1 MRVLLIYFIT
11 IFLSNTVGAL
21 SGMGGGVIIKPVLD
35 FLGFHSLN
43 SIAFYSSVAVFVM
56 SISSTYKQYQN
67 GVQIEWK
74 KAASISFG
82 SLVGGMLGDSLLNQ
96 AIALAPNEEK
106 VQLIQY
112 IIMLVT
118 LVLVLL
124 YNQFSNWHLHL
135 NGLSIF
141 LIVGLGLGIL
151 STFLGI
157 GGGPINV
164 ACLILF
170 FGMDIKS
177 ATVYSIITIF
187 FSQLA
192 KLGNIGLTTGFA
204 VFDLTMLWAIIPAA
218 LFGGYVGG
226 LFSKKLSQQRV
237 AQIYSLVVFL
247 VILLNMYNLWTVI

>member
-1 MRVLLIYFIT
+1 M
-11 IFLSNTVGAL
+11 
-21 SGMGGGVIIKPVLD
+21 
-35 FLGFHSLN
+35 
-43 SIAFYSSVAVFVM
+43 
-56 SISSTYKQYQN
+56 
-67 GVQIEWK
+67 E

-82 SLVGGMLGDSLLNQ
+82 SLVGGMLGDLLLNQ

-112 IIMLVT
+112 IIMLLT

-151 STFLGI
+151 STFLAS
-157 GGGPINV
+157 V
-164 ACLILF
+164 AVPLMYLPYSL

-187 FSQLA
+187 SPNSPNLA
-192 KLGNIGLTTGFA
+192 ISA
-204 VFDLTMLWAIIPAA
+204 
-218 LFGGYVGG
+218 
-226 LFSKKLSQQRV
+226 
-237 AQIYSLVVFL
+237 
-247 VILLNMYNLWTVI
+247 

>member
-1 MRVLLIYFIT
+1 
-11 IFLSNTVGAL
+11 
-21 SGMGGGVIIKPVLD
+21 
-35 FLGFHSLN
+35 
-43 SIAFYSSVAVFVM
+43 M

-82 SLVGGMLGDSLLNQ
+82 SLVGGMLGDLLLNQ

-112 IIMLVT
+112 IIMLLT

-170 FGMDIKS
+170 LEWIS
-177 ATVYSIITIF
+177 NQQLSIPSLLF
-187 FSQLA
+187 FLPTRQTWQYRLDHRVC
-192 KLGNIGLTTGFA
+192 G
-204 VFDLTMLWAIIPAA
+204 FDLTMLWAIIPAA

-226 LFSKKLSQQRV
+226 LFSKNYPNNGSPKFIV
-237 AQIYSLVVFL
+237 
-247 VILLNMYNLWTVI
+247 

>member
-1 MRVLLIYFIT
+1 M
-11 IFLSNTVGAL
+11 
-21 SGMGGGVIIKPVLD
+21 
-35 FLGFHSLN
+35 
-43 SIAFYSSVAVFVM
+43 
-56 SISSTYKQYQN
+56 
-67 GVQIEWK
+67 E

-82 SLVGGMLGDSLLNQ
+82 SLVGGMLGDLLLNQ

-112 IIMLVT
+112 IIMLLT

-170 FGMDIKS
+170 LEWIS
-177 ATVYSIITIF
+177 NQQLSIPSLLF
-187 FSQLA
+187 FLPTRQTWQYRLDHRVC
-192 KLGNIGLTTGFA
+192 G
-204 VFDLTMLWAIIPAA
+204 FDLTMLWAIIPAA

-226 LFSKKLSQQRV
+226 LFSKNYPNNGSPKFIV
-237 AQIYSLVVFL
+237 
-247 VILLNMYNLWTVI
+247 

>member
-43 SIAFYSSVAVFVM
+43 SIAFYSSVAVLSCPFLRLIN
-56 SISSTYKQYQN
+56 SIKMVSKLN
-67 GVQIEWK
+67 G

-82 SLVGGMLGDSLLNQ
+82 SLVGGMLGDLLLNQ

-112 IIMLVT
+112 IIMLLT

-151 STFLGI
+151 STF
-157 GGGPINV
+157 
-164 ACLILF
+164 
-170 FGMDIKS
+170 
-177 ATVYSIITIF
+177 
-187 FSQLA
+187 
-192 KLGNIGLTTGFA
+192 
-204 VFDLTMLWAIIPAA
+204 
-218 LFGGYVGG
+218 
-226 LFSKKLSQQRV
+226 
-237 AQIYSLVVFL
+237 
-247 VILLNMYNLWTVI
+247 

>member
-1 MRVLLIYFIT
+1 MEKSRL
-11 IFLSNTVGAL
+11 
-21 SGMGGGVIIKPVLD
+21 
-35 FLGFHSLN
+35 
-43 SIAFYSSVAVFVM
+43 
-56 SISSTYKQYQN
+56 
-67 GVQIEWK
+67 
-74 KAASISFG
+74 SISFG
-82 SLVGGMLGDSLLNQ
+82 SLVGGMLGDLLLNQ

-112 IIMLVT
+112 IIMLLT

-170 FGMDIKS
+170 WNGYQISNCLFHH
-177 ATVYSIITIF
+177 YY
-187 FSQLA
+187 FSP
-192 KLGNIGLTTGFA
+192 N
-204 VFDLTMLWAIIPAA
+204 
-218 LFGGYVGG
+218 
-226 LFSKKLSQQRV
+226 S
-237 AQIYSLVVFL
+237 
-247 VILLNMYNLWTVI
+247 

>member
-82 SLVGGMLGDSLLNQ
+82 SLVGGMLGDLLLNQ

-112 IIMLVT
+112 IIML
-118 LVLVLL
+118 LGFGSSL
-124 YNQFSNWHLHL
+124 Q
-135 NGLSIF
+135 SIF
-141 LIVGLGLGIL
+141 
-151 STFLGI
+151 
-157 GGGPINV
+157 
-164 ACLILF
+164 
-170 FGMDIKS
+170 
-177 ATVYSIITIF
+177 
-187 FSQLA
+187 QLA
-192 KLGNIGLTTGFA
+192 LTPQRIEHFSDCWIRLRDS
-204 VFDLTMLWAIIPAA
+204 VN
-218 LFGGYVGG
+218 LFRHRWR
-226 LFSKKLSQQRV
+226 SH
-237 AQIYSLVVFL
+237 
-247 VILLNMYNLWTVI
+247 

>member
-1 MRVLLIYFIT
+1 MEKSREYFVW
-11 IFLSNTVGAL
+11 FLSRRYVGDL
-21 SGMGGGVIIKPVLD
+21 
-35 FLGFHSLN
+35 
-43 SIAFYSSVAVFVM
+43 
-56 SISSTYKQYQN
+56 
-67 GVQIEWK
+67 
-74 KAASISFG
+74 
-82 SLVGGMLGDSLLNQ
+82 LLNQ

-187 FSQLA
+187 SPNSPNLA
-192 KLGNIGLTTGFA
+192 ISA
-204 VFDLTMLWAIIPAA
+204 
-218 LFGGYVGG
+218 
-226 LFSKKLSQQRV
+226 
-237 AQIYSLVVFL
+237 
-247 VILLNMYNLWTVI
+247 